1 MKKPTIRGTA
11 KAAGDEGKSK
21 DALQDSNE
29 IGLSF
34 KDENITGSGLTPAA
48 TWQQA
53 QAAIAEATGL
63 QDSFSWVD
71 ADDTVVVDTKSEF
84 R

>member
-48 TWQQA
+48 WQQA
-53 QAAIAEATGL
+53 QAAIAEATTR

-71 ADDTVVVDTKSEF
+71 ADDTVVVDTKAEF